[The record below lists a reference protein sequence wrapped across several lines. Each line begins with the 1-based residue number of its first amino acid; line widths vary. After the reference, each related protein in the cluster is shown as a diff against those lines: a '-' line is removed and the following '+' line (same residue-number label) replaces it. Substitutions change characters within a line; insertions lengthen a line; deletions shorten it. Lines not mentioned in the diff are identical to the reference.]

1 MPNEFLVSMPR
12 LILPETS
19 PFDVRRTGMGTPQ
32 KITAGNILDRDGTIT
47 ETGSSG
53 GLQEKVTQMNGGA
66 VTHLRSRRSGRSS
79 SLPCDS
85 REGVLCLA

>member
-1 MPNEFLVSMPR
+1 
-12 LILPETS
+12 
-19 PFDVRRTGMGTPQ
+19 MGTPQ

-66 VTHLRSRRSGRSS
+66 VTHIRSRRGSLRSS
-79 SLPCDS
+79 SLPYDS